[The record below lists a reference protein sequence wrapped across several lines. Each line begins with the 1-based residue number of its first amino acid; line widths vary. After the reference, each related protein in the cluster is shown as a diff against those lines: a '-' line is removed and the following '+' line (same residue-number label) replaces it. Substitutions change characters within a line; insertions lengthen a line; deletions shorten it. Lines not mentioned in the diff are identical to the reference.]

1 MSAFPPKADI
11 PRGGQNVR
19 FVHQRLRKP
28 PTMSA
33 RTSLLLLRRPGPC
46 WLDGRAIRK
55 SERHE
60 RNLSGQTK
68 SGTAPRRRARWTVAS
83 RGDGTAHHR
92 RGGLGKDKHAR
103 APRRASDRRRDRPTT
118 HHVANLLPT
127 RGRRDAEAGRTHHI
141 RGARTECA
149 CARRRHDWSGTFH
162 AIGAR
167 LLREYASEIGLNRE
181 FTIHDR
187 RIPRI

>member
-1 MSAFPPKADI
+1 MWFALKVPLSPGQGDKVTTNVRENDLLFRLVTVERKTFLGDKKAIALPVPQPGHRKFPVYPLKPDI

-46 WLDGRAIRK
+46 WLEGRAILK

-68 SGTAPRRRARWTVAS
+68 SGTAPRRRARW
-83 RGDGTAHHR
+83 AHR
-92 RGGLGKDKHAR
+92 VDRSLTCDAR
-103 APRRASDRRRDRPTT
+103 SPKPKSE
-118 HHVANLLPT
+118 V
-127 RGRRDAEAGRTHHI
+127 
-141 RGARTECA
+141 
-149 CARRRHDWSGTFH
+149 
-162 AIGAR
+162 R
-167 LLREYASEIGLNRE
+167 LLSG
-181 FTIHDR
+181 
-187 RIPRI
+187 PP